1 MFGTILILAA
11 TLMHVYVFGRAA
23 SVPFVK
29 RRIPRNLLVGAGVL
43 LWIVVFTARFHG
55 RDGSDGVSLTLE
67 TIGMTWL
74 GILFLTSVS
83 LLAMDLLTGFG
94 ALFPR
99 RAPSLRGWALVAG
112 GLLSAAALVQ
122 GARPPVIE
130 EYEVRLPGLPG
141 SMDGT
146 VLVALSDL
154 HIGSILD
161 ERWLRA
167 RVGQVRALR
176 PDLVVLLGDLFE
188 GHGPPRNGA
197 FPVLG
202 SLSAPLG
209 VWAVPGN
216 HESHGGGDNALLQVE
231 TAGIRVLRNRWAEI
245 RPGLVLAGVGNLTT
259 GRLPEN
265 GDDKIA
271 RALAGR
277 PPGATV
283 LLSHMP
289 RQAERAAAAG
299 AGLMLSGHTHG
310 GQIWPFGYLTRTA
323 FPLLDGEYDV
333 GGMKVIVCRGT
344 GLWGMRMRLWRPGQ
358 ILRITLRPP
367 GSRPVRGVVVPPSRG
382 SSAPS

>member
-29 RRIPRNLLVGAGVL
+29 RHIPRNLLVGAGVL
-43 LWIVVFTARFHG
+43 LWIVVFAARFHG
-55 RDGSDGVSLTLE
+55 RDGSAGVSMMLE
-67 TIGMTWL
+67 SIGMTWL
-74 GILFLTSVS
+74 GMLFLTSLS

-94 ALFPR
+94 VLLPR

-112 GLLSAAALVQ
+112 GLLSATALVQ
-122 GARPPVIE
+122 GFRPPTVE

-141 SMDGT
+141 PMDGM
-146 VLVALSDL
+146 VLVAMSDL
-154 HIGSILD
+154 HIGSVLE

-167 RVGQVRALR
+167 RVEQVRALR

-197 FPVLG
+197 IPVLG
-202 SLSAPLG
+202 TLSAPLG

-216 HESHGGGDNALLQVE
+216 HESHGGGDNPLLQVE
-231 TAGIRVLRNRWAEI
+231 KAGIRVLRNRWVEI
-245 RPGLVLAGVGNLTT
+245 RPGLVLAGVENLAT
-259 GRLPEN
+259 GRRTGN
-265 GDDKIA
+265 GDEKIA
-271 RALAGR
+271 RALSGR
-277 PPGATV
+277 PPGAAI

-289 RQAERAAAAG
+289 WQAERAAAAG

-358 ILRITLRPP
+358 ILRITLRTPV
-367 GSRPVRGVVVPPSRG
+367 SRPVRGAAVSPSRG